1 MAYTTFLLP
10 FFLSIVRFSSAGLPD
25 GLDGVLL
32 PRDAFPAASDLL
44 LRNYDVI
51 RTEVIGDEEVIY
63 LEPHGQTLAKRAVEE
78 KDECTDCATYT
89 PWEYTPEDLAEIE
102 EQANNEL
109 ESAFEVRSLK
119 IMKRGPK
126 KKLGACKTKYLGFD
140 IGNFDLFSLPY
151 PPNNNYRAT
160 TSKPKFIPKVRL
172 PCCELEHG
180 VLQLISLAKT

>member
-1 MAYTTFLLP
+1 MAYTTFVLP

-63 LEPHGQTLAKRAVEE
+63 LEPHGQTLAQRAVDE
-78 KDECTDCATYT
+78 KDECTDCATYS

-109 ESAFEVRSLK
+109 ESALEVRSLK
-119 IMKRGPK
+119 IRKRNPK
-126 KKLGACKTKYLGFD
+126 KKLRACQTKYLGVD
-140 IGNFDLFSLPY
+140 IGGFNLFSLTY
-151 PPNNNYRAT
+151 PANNNYRAT
-160 TSKPKFIPKVRL
+160 TSKPKSKPKVRV
-172 PCCELEHG
+172 PCCELDDG